1 MAHTIYATF
10 PTEHDAEKA
19 AGALLDHGVAK
30 QDLSF
35 ILPHTTV
42 RVPIDAT
49 GHPIPHQMPLTQAV
63 DAVPPAQVPL
73 PGQVDLA
80 NAESLVPPVPTLPVL
95 PDSAVQV
102 RAMQTGSGG
111 PGYHYDALGAV
122 IPDAP
127 LPISP
132 NAVSVA
138 PPLAPIPAPTAPEI
152 IAVPGDTSEDRLR
165 SEGRHHVIDM
175 NQELPGAATG
185 ISTTTGADAARGAVG
200 GAGIGVGLGIL
211 LGLAVIAVPGIG
223 WVAGTGML
231 VAGLAAA
238 TGAAGSIAGG
248 VFGYLTDLG
257 VPEDKARLLHTH
269 LESGYPVLSVNVSGK
284 LTEME
289 IEALLRKY
297 GATAAEAF

>member
-19 AGALLDHGVAK
+19 AGALLDHGIAK
-30 QDLSF
+30 QDISF
-35 ILPHTTV
+35 ILPHSTLAT
-42 RVPIDAT
+42 PIDAE
-49 GHPIPHQMPLTQAV
+49 GRPIPHQTPLTHAV
-63 DAVPPAQVPL
+63 EAVAPRQVPL

-80 NAESLVPPVPTLPVL
+80 NAAAVYAPPVPHVPETPLTY
-95 PDSAVQV
+95 
-102 RAMQTGSGG
+102 REIRTGDTIQ
-111 PGYHYDALGAV
+111 PGYRYDALGAA

-127 LPISP
+127 AL
-132 NAVSVA
+132 NAVPVA
-138 PPLAPIPAPTAPEI
+138 APLAPMTPPPAAT
-152 IAVPGDTSEDRLR
+152 IAALPATTSEDTLLYENRP
-165 SEGRHHVIDM
+165 HVIDM
-175 NQELPGAATG
+175 NREAPTAVSG
-185 ISTTTGADAARGAVG
+185 ITTTTGSDAAKGALG

-211 LGLAVIAVPGIG
+211 LGIAAVAVPGIG
-223 WVAGTGML
+223 WVAGAGML

-269 LESGYPVLSVNVSGK
+269 LAAGSPVLSVNVTGR
-284 LTEME
+284 LTEFE
-289 IEALLRKY
+289 IEEILRKY

>member
-19 AGALLDHGVAK
+19 AGALLDHHVAS
-30 QDLSF
+30 QDISF
-35 ILPHTTV
+35 IMPHTTV
-42 RVPIDAT
+42 RVPTDVA
-49 GHPIPHQMPLTQAV
+49 GHPIPHQAPLDQAV

-73 PGQVDLA
+73 PGQTPLF
-80 NAESLVPPVPTLPVL
+80 NAQSNVPPVPVL
-95 PDSAVQV
+95 PLPPYQSGQM
-102 RAMQTGSGG
+102 RAIQTGST
-111 PGYHYDALGAV
+111 GYHYDALGSV
-122 IPDAP
+122 ILDAP
-127 LPISP
+127 IPTTP
-132 NAVSVA
+132 NAVGFA
-138 PPLAPIPAPTAPEI
+138 PPLAPMAAPATADI
-152 IAVPGDTSEDRLR
+152 VAVPGNTSEDTLLYE
-165 SEGRHHVIDM
+165 SRHHVLDM
-175 NQELPGAATG
+175 NQETTEAAHG
-185 ISTTTGADAARGAVG
+185 ISTTTGADAAKGAVG

-211 LGLAVIAVPGIG
+211 LGLAVIAVPGVG

-257 VPEDKARLLHTH
+257 VPEDKARILHTH
-269 LESGYPVLSVNVSGK
+269 LEAGYPVLSVNVTGA

-289 IEALLRKY
+289 IEAILRKY